1 MFYEGKIWIGMNDK
15 KDKISIVPKM
25 ANRHGLIAG
34 ATGTGKT
41 VTLKVLAESFSDAGV
56 PVFLADIKGDL
67 SGMISPGEDSENM
80 RIRREKFGLDEAGY
94 IYKSYPTAFWDIF
107 GENGIPLRATVSE
120 MGPILMGKIMNLN
133 DTQSDILSC
142 LFKMSD
148 DRGLLLVDLKDLKAM
163 LQYASEN
170 AAELSLEYGNISKQ
184 SVAAIIRA
192 VVALEAAGG
201 ERFFSEPAVDITD
214 FFKTAVD
221 GRGVINILDGRRLVN
236 DPKLYS
242 AFLLYLIAELYELLP
257 EVGDLDRPR
266 MVFFFDEAHLLFN
279 DISKSLEA
287 KLEQTVKLI
296 RSKGVGIYFITQ
308 SPRDIPDGVLGQLGN
323 KIQHALRAY
332 TPSEQKAIKVAAQS
346 FTVNPEF
353 DTQKVLSELGTGE
366 ALISTLDEDGIP
378 IMVEKCSVLAPVS
391 LMGPADEAAVK
402 NAIISNNLYLSYK
415 DAKETDSAYEY
426 LERLSHQRELA
437 KEEELKAKAEAA
449 AEKARQKEEAD
460 KEKRRLKE
468 EEVERKAMERAELAA
483 QKAAEKEALQ
493 REKEE
498 AKKQAAKYK
507 TVKKAANS
515 AARSAAG
522 TVGRSIGQSI
532 GESVA
537 GDFGKKV
544 GGNVMSQLGRSLLGN
559 LFK

>member
-1 MFYEGKIWIGMNDK
+1 MFYEGKIWVGMNDNG
-15 KDKISIVPKM
+15 DKINIIPKM

-56 PVFLADIKGDL
+56 PVFLADVKGDL
-67 SGMISPGEDSENM
+67 SGMISPGSDDENM
-80 RIRREKFGLDEAGY
+80 QRRREKFGLDEAGY
-94 IYKSYPTAFWDIF
+94 TYKAYPTAFWDIF

-120 MGPILMGKIMNLN
+120 MGPILMSKIMNLN
-133 DTQSDILSC
+133 DTQSDILTC

-170 AAELSLEYGNISKQ
+170 SGELSLEYGNISKQ

-192 VVALEAAGG
+192 VVALEASGG
-201 ERFFSEPAVDITD
+201 ERFFSEPAMDITD
-214 FFKTAVD
+214 FFKTAID
-221 GRGVINILDGRRLVN
+221 GRGVINILDGRSLVN

-242 AFLLYLIAELYELLP
+242 AFLLYLIAELYEVLP

-266 MVFFFDEAHLLFN
+266 MVFFFDEAHLLFK
-279 DISKSLEA
+279 DISKSLED

-308 SPRDIPDGVLGQLGN
+308 SPKDIPDGVLGQLGN

-332 TPSEQKAIKVAAQS
+332 TPSEQKAIKASAES
-346 FTVNPEF
+346 FRVNPAF
-353 DTQKVLSELGTGE
+353 DTKKVLSELGTGE
-366 ALISTLDEDGIP
+366 ALISTLDEEGIP
-378 IMVEKCSVLAPVS
+378 IIVEKCSVLPPSS
-391 LMGPADEAAVK
+391 LMGAEREEAVK
-402 NAIISNNLYLSYK
+402 KVVISNNLYLTYK

-426 LERLSHQRELA
+426 LERLSHQREIA
-437 KEEELKAKAEAA
+437 KEEERKAKAEEAAEKVRRKEEEA
-449 AEKARQKEEAD
+449 AEKARQKAEEAA
-460 KEKRRLKE
+460 KKARQKE
-468 EEVERKAMERAELAA
+468 EE
-483 QKAAEKEALQ
+483 AAERLRQ
-493 REKEE
+493 KEE
-498 AKKQAAKYK
+498 AKKQAAKHN

-537 GDFGKKV
+537 GDFGKKL